1 MLKSKILFGALA
13 VFFIAQPGL
22 ADDPPG
28 IPDLSHSYA
37 TIAYDGPGTPAL
49 LVVPDGS
56 GNLFTEARDEDG
68 NVVDATITL
77 TILDPLDNPIANYP
91 FEDCWLESVDD
102 GLVPC
107 IGGTTAD
114 HNTDANGM
122 TEWVYPLLA
131 GGFSETAVFVVIN
144 GSPLDTN
151 PGLPLYFNSPDI
163 NGDRAVTLHD
173 VAIFAGDY
181 FGSYHFRSDFHRDG
195 AIDLRDIAIMARKM
209 LANCP

>member
-13 VFFIAQPGL
+13 VFFLAQQGL

-28 IPDLSHSYA
+28 IPDLSHSFA

-56 GNLFTEARDEDG
+56 GNLFTAARDEDG
-68 NVVDATITL
+68 NLVDATITL
-77 TILDPLDNPIANYP
+77 TILDPLDDPVANFP
-91 FEDCWLESVDD
+91 FEDCWLESVDG

-107 IGGTTAD
+107 NGGTTAD
-114 HNTDANGM
+114 HNTDPNGM
-122 TEWVYPLLA
+122 TEWVNPLLA
-131 GGFSETAVFVVIN
+131 GGFSETAVYVLIN
-144 GSPLDTN
+144 GDALSTN
-151 PGLPLYFNSPDI
+151 PGLPLYFNSPDL
-163 NGDRAVTLHD
+163 NQDLTVSLHD

-181 FGSYHFRSDFHRDG
+181 FGSYSFRSDFHRDG
-195 AIDLRDIAIMARKM
+195 ALDLRDVTILAQKM